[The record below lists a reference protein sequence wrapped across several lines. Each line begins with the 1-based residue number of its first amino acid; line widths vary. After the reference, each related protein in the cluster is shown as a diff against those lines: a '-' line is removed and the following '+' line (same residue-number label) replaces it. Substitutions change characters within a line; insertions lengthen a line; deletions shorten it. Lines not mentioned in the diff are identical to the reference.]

1 MRNEEEGTMTK
12 LRNWLAAHG
21 TRARRGG
28 GGFTL
33 LEIMIVLAIIGLIAG
48 AVSIAVIPK
57 VKKAKIQAAQ
67 LGIKKIVG
75 ATESILAGPGASCP
89 KGMEDLVSQ
98 GEIRKGDVNDPW
110 GTPYTYR
117 CPGTQ
122 SPEGVDVVSAGPDKK
137 PGSEDDIKS
146 WEIQ

>member
-1 MRNEEEGTMTK
+1 MTN
-12 LRNWLAAHG
+12 LRQMLAA
-21 TRARRGG
+21 RAARRAGRTG
-28 GGFTL
+28 AAGFTL

-67 LGIKKIVG
+67 LGIGKIIH
-75 ATESILAGPGASCP
+75 ATEATLAGPGSNCP
-89 KGMEDLVSQ
+89 KGIEELVSQ
-98 GEIRKGDVNDPW
+98 GELKKGDMNDPW

-122 SPEGVDVVSAGPDKK
+122 SPESADVISAGPDKK
-137 PGSEDDIKS
+137 PGSEDDIRS
-146 WEIQ
+146 WELQ